1 GAAEAATWAGVAVAR
16 KCYDILYRQR
26 KYKKSALLQA
36 SLRGPWHIDRLLTDE
51 DTILYF
57 TVFPD
62 KAEQYDSEQRDL
74 SPQLGEEI
82 PKEVMDIL
90 NKSEIFRKA
99 YDENAMKPE
108 DFDTYYPV
116 IVTLDAFG
124 KAYDNFVDYLR

>member
-62 KAEQYDSEQRDL
+62 KAEQYDSEVRDL
-74 SPQLGEEI
+74 APQLHR
-82 PKEVMDIL
+82 EVPAKAMEIL

-99 YDENAMKPE
+99 YDENALAPE

-116 IVTLDAFG
+116 TITLEAFA
-124 KAYDNFVDYLR
+124 KAYDDFVNYLK